1 MSKYTIQ
8 DIIEEKGRD
17 IFLNKLD
24 KNYFL
29 LDDFSIRTG
38 KDKYPDIDGQ
48 IRLRN
53 GNGIYL
59 NRYLHYQLKS
69 HKQINNPK
77 KYYCLRKIINYLID
91 TNVPTILFV
100 VDVDREKTYWSFIDT
115 QIESKLN
122 LKKDNSGRSFDL
134 TSNEIN
140 NNSAE
145 LNAKWLKF
153 AKEDDYYKEDDY
165 EKVSNGLNKII
176 NIFELNITSCLG
188 LLFLLKKV
196 KKQELS
202 KYFSQLL
209 KIKESESQTII
220 EYLEDYQVISKTV
233 NYFLLENEQLG
244 IESLSHLLDSGL
256 LDFSRLD
263 QYLEIEKDK
272 RVMLIQLNKIKHPKV
287 KNYFKSLITDFKNYL
302 PRFKNNE
309 DIHVN
314 IELLEEYIYRVPNDA
329 LKIIKSIINNKNP
342 LKLQTRIVKGWGEF
356 KGKSHNDLIIE
367 CIELLNKIRYLEPKN
382 AFALLTKLSAHQDQS
397 IQSKTKEALKNI
409 AGYNLYVL
417 ERIGYK
423 PQIFLLNEVEK
434 WSDRKLI
441 DHCSALLEITDELLS
456 PSFEG
461 HSMKDYETFSLQFGA
476 LIVNNDLKKIR
487 ERTVI
492 LLKKLYLLVN
502 DLKQKQKIIQ
512 TLQEVTRL
520 PDRGD
525 YDKDME
531 NMVLDN
537 TNTLINYY
545 ISIIPITDNEIIKD
559 IEEDAYWLARRF
571 DVKKL
576 TRIKELQSLI
586 SSNKGYDI
594 FRTFVGY
601 DYYVTDPE
609 KVEPEK
615 IDWEKVDAR
624 RKTKIQEFIND
635 ILGENY
641 KDWER
646 KILLILKNYSSPE
659 SQGEFQHFN
668 FFLNELGKQKP
679 EIAYKL
685 LIENEVK
692 LEPFITHLIA
702 GIWESRLKRLAK
714 ELISKW
720 VEEGKYLSA
729 CALVFDYVG
738 VIDKSLINEI
748 FNKAKEIEN
757 KDVQNDTFNNII
769 RSIVKNYPKCKNTK
783 NLFINSI
790 KELTK
795 NQNCY
800 WIFNTWHRSDLILK
814 SLTRTDVDTI
824 FENLLILPDIKYPAE
839 EVLTP
844 IAEKYPQKI
853 ISFFYKRFL
862 VKKRKKQEDHYDA
875 IPYSLHEL
883 NKPLSENAEIVVP
896 EILKWFKKKDYLLY
910 WEGSRL
916 IEAIFPVFN
925 KILEKELIEL
935 IKSKISKNVEIVFN
949 ILRAYKGEE
958 FLHNVCKEWIKEY
971 PKNEDYHKKIFIILS
986 QMGVVSGEYGFVKG
1000 FEKKKE
1006 EIQSWKE
1013 DKNKAIQL
1021 FVKKYE
1027 DYLKKR
1033 ILYEKKQA
1041 DEDIELR
1048 KRRFD
1053 N

>member
-1 MSKYTIQ
+1 MSKYKIQ

-48 IRLRN
+48 IRLRD

-100 VDVDREKTYWSFIDT
+100 VDVDRQRTYWSFIDA

-153 AKEDDYYKEDDY
+153 AKEDDY

-176 NIFELNITSCLG
+176 NKFELNITSCLG

-272 RVMLIQLNKIKHPKV
+272 KVILIQLNKIKHPKV
-287 KNYFKSLITDFKNYL
+287 KNYFKFLITDFKNYL
-302 PRFKNNE
+302 PKFKNND

-314 IELLEEYIYRVPNDA
+314 LELLEEYIYRVPNDA

-342 LKLQTRIVKGWGEF
+342 LKLQTRIVKGWGEV

-382 AFALLTKLSAHQDQS
+382 AFALLIKLSAHQDQS
-397 IQSKTKEALKNI
+397 IQSKAKEALKNI

-417 ERIGYK
+417 ERLGDK

-441 DHCSALLEITDELLS
+441 DHCSALLEITEELLS

-461 HSMKDYETFSLQFGA
+461 HSMKDYKTFSIQFGA
-476 LIVNNDLKKIR
+476 LKVSNDLKEIR
-487 ERTVI
+487 ERAIV
-492 LLKKLYLLVN
+492 LLKKLYLLVK
-502 DLKQKQKIIQ
+502 DIEQKQKIIR
-512 TLQEVTRL
+512 TLQEATRL
-520 PDRGD
+520 PDRGG
-525 YDKDME
+525 YDRDME
-531 NMVLDN
+531 NMVLEN
-537 TNTLINYY
+537 TNTLIDYY
-545 ISIIPITDNEIIKD
+545 ISIIPNADNEIVKD
-559 IEEDAYWLARRF
+559 IEEDAYWLSRRF
-571 DVKKL
+571 DAKKL

-586 SSNKGYDI
+586 SSNKEYDI
-594 FRTFVGY
+594 FRLFVGY
-601 DYYVTDPE
+601 DYYVTEPE
-609 KVEPEK
+609 KADPEK
-615 IDWEKVDAR
+615 IDWKEVEAR
-624 RKTKIQEFIND
+624 RKNKILEFINN
-635 ILGENY
+635 ISGENY

-646 KILLILKNYSSPE
+646 KILSVIKNYSFPE
-659 SQGEFQHFN
+659 SQGKFWHFN

-679 EIAYKL
+679 EIAYRL

-692 LEPFITHLIA
+692 LEPFLTHLIA
-702 GIWESRLKRLAK
+702 GIWESKLKRLAK
-714 ELISKW
+714 ELIYNW
-720 VEEGKYLSA
+720 VKEGKYLSA

-738 VIDKSLINEI
+738 MMDKLLINEI
-748 FNKAKEIEN
+748 FKKAKEIEN

-769 RSIVKNYPKCKNTK
+769 RSIVKNYPKHKNTK
-783 NLFINSI
+783 NLFIKI
-790 KELTK
+790 IDELTK
-795 NQNCY
+795 NENWN
-800 WIFNTWHRSDLILK
+800 WIYNEWRSRDLILK
-814 SLTRTDVDTI
+814 SLTRADVDTI
-824 FENLLILPDIKYPAE
+824 FENLLFLPDIKYPVE

-844 IAEKYPQKI
+844 IAEKYPQKV

-862 VKKRKKQEDHYDA
+862 IQKKKKQEDHYDA
-875 IPYSLHEL
+875 IPYNLNEL

-896 EILKWFKKKDYLLY
+896 EIIKWFKKKDSLLH

-925 KILEKELIEL
+925 KSLEEELIKL
-935 IKSKISKNVEIVFN
+935 IKSKNDKNIRIVFN

-958 FLHNVCKEWIKEY
+958 FLHNICKELIKEY
-971 PKNEDYHKKIFIILS
+971 HENEDYHKEIFIVLS

-1006 EIQSWKE
+1006 EIQSWNK
-1013 DKNKAIQL
+1013 DKNKDIQL

-1027 DYLKKR
+1027 DYLDKR
-1033 ILYEKKQA
+1033 ILFEKKQA

-1048 KRRFD
+1048 KRQFD

>member
-1 MSKYTIQ
+1 MSKYKIQ

-48 IRLRN
+48 IRLRD

-100 VDVDREKTYWSFIDT
+100 VDVDRQRTYWSFIDT

-153 AKEDDYYKEDDY
+153 AKEDDY
-165 EKVSNGLNKII
+165 EKVSSGLSKII
-176 NIFELNITSCLG
+176 NKFELNITSCLG

-196 KKQELS
+196 KKQGLS

-244 IESLSHLLDSGL
+244 VESLSHLLDSGL

-272 RVMLIQLNKIKHPKV
+272 RVMLMQLNKIKHPKV
-287 KNYFKSLITDFKNYL
+287 KNYFRSLITDFKDYL
-302 PRFKNNE
+302 PRFKNNDE
-309 DIHVN
+309 IHVN
-314 IELLEEYIYRVPNDA
+314 LELLEEYIYRVPNDA
-329 LKIIKSIINNKNP
+329 LKIIKSIINSKNP
-342 LKLQTRIVKGWGEF
+342 LKPKTRIVKGWGEV

-382 AFALLTKLSAHQDQS
+382 AFALLIKLSAHQDQS
-397 IQSKTKEALKNI
+397 IQSKAKEALKNI

-417 ERIGYK
+417 ERLGDK

-441 DHCSALLEITDELLS
+441 DHCSALLEITEELLS

-461 HSMKDYETFSLQFGA
+461 HSMKDYKTFSIQFGA
-476 LIVNNDLKKIR
+476 LKVSNDLKEIR
-487 ERTVI
+487 ERAIV
-492 LLKKLYLLVN
+492 LLKKLYLLVK
-502 DLKQKQKIIQ
+502 DIEQKQKIIR
-512 TLQEVTRL
+512 TLQEATRL
-520 PDRGD
+520 PDRGG
-525 YDKDME
+525 YDRDME
-531 NMVLDN
+531 NMVLEN
-537 TNTLINYY
+537 TNTLIDYY
-545 ISIIPITDNEIIKD
+545 ISIIPNADNEIVKD
-559 IEEDAYWLARRF
+559 IEEDAYWLSRRF
-571 DVKKL
+571 DAKKL

-586 SSNKGYDI
+586 SSNKEYDI
-594 FRTFVGY
+594 FRLFVGY
-601 DYYVTDPE
+601 DYYVTEPE
-609 KVEPEK
+609 KADPEK
-615 IDWEKVDAR
+615 IDWKEVEAR
-624 RKTKIQEFIND
+624 RKNKIQEFINN
-635 ILGENY
+635 ISGENY

-646 KILLILKNYSSPE
+646 KILSVIKNYSFPE
-659 SQGEFQHFN
+659 SQGKFWHFN

-679 EIAYKL
+679 EIAYRL

-692 LEPFITHLIA
+692 LEPFLTHLIA
-702 GIWESRLKRLAK
+702 GIWESKLKRLAK
-714 ELISKW
+714 ELIYNW
-720 VEEGKYLSA
+720 VKEGKYLSA

-738 VIDKSLINEI
+738 MMDKLLINEI
-748 FNKAKEIEN
+748 FKKAKEIEN

-769 RSIVKNYPKCKNTK
+769 RSIVKNYPKHKNTK
-783 NLFINSI
+783 NLFIKI
-790 KELTK
+790 IDELTK
-795 NQNCY
+795 NENWN
-800 WIFNTWHRSDLILK
+800 WIYNEWRSRDLILK
-814 SLTRTDVDTI
+814 SLTRADVDTI
-824 FENLLILPDIKYPAE
+824 FENLLFLPDIKYPAE

-844 IAEKYPQKI
+844 IAEKYPQKV

-862 VKKRKKQEDHYDA
+862 IQKNKKQEDHYDA
-875 IPYSLHEL
+875 IPYNLNEL
-883 NKPLSENAEIVVP
+883 NKPLSENAEIIVP
-896 EILKWFKKKDYLLY
+896 EIIKWFKKKDSLLH

-925 KILEKELIEL
+925 KSLEEELIKL
-935 IKSKISKNVEIVFN
+935 IKSKNDKNIRIVFN
-949 ILRAYKGEE
+949 TLRAYKGEE
-958 FLHNVCKEWIKEY
+958 FLHNICKELIKEY
-971 PKNEDYHKKIFIILS
+971 PENEDYHKEIFIVLS

-1006 EIQSWKE
+1006 EIQNWKE
-1013 DKNKAIQL
+1013 DKSKAIKL
-1021 FVKKYE
+1021 FVKEYE
-1027 DYLKKR
+1027 DYLDKR

-1041 DEDIELR
+1041 DETIELR
-1048 KRRFD
+1048 KRQFD
-1053 N
+1053 S

>member
-100 VDVDREKTYWSFIDT
+100 VDVDRQRTYWSFIDT

-153 AKEDDYYKEDDY
+153 AKEDDY
-165 EKVSNGLNKII
+165 EKVSKGLNKII

-209 KIKESESQTII
+209 KIKESKSQTII

-263 QYLEIEKDK
+263 QYLEIGKNRK
-272 RVMLIQLNKIKHPKV
+272 IILKQLNKIKHPKV
-287 KNYFKSLITDFKNYL
+287 KNYFESLISDFKNCL
-302 PRFKNNE
+302 LRFKNND
-309 DIHVN
+309 DIYVN
-314 IELLEEYIYRVPNDA
+314 LELLEEYIYRVPNDA
-329 LKIIKSIINNKNP
+329 LIIIKALINNKNP
-342 LKLQTRIVKGWGEF
+342 LKLQTRIVKGWGEV

-367 CIELLNKIRYLEPKN
+367 CIELLNKIRYLKLKDV
-382 AFALLTKLSAHQDQS
+382 FALLIKLSECQDQS
-397 IQSKTKEALKNI
+397 IQLKAKETLKNI

-417 ERIGYK
+417 GRIGYN
-423 PQIFLLNEVEK
+423 PQLFLLNEVEK
-434 WSDRKLI
+434 WGDTKLM
-441 DHCSALLEITDELLS
+441 DHRSALLEITRELLN

-461 HSMKDYETFSLQFGA
+461 HSMKDYKTFSIQFGA
-476 LIVNNDLKKIR
+476 LKVDDNLKKIR
-487 ERTVI
+487 ERTII
-492 LLKKLYLLVN
+492 LLKKFYLLFKE
-502 DLKQKQKIIQ
+502 LKEKQKIIQ
-512 TLQEVTRL
+512 ALQEATRL
-520 PDRGD
+520 PDRDNYGE
-525 YDKDME
+525 DMK

-537 TNTLINYY
+537 INALIDYY
-545 ISIIPITDNEIIKD
+545 ISIIPNADNEIVKD
-559 IEEDAYWLARRF
+559 IEEDAYWLSRRF

-576 TRIKELQSLI
+576 TRIKELQFLI
-586 SSNKGYDI
+586 ASNEEYEI
-594 FRTFVGY
+594 FRTLVGY
-601 DYYVTDPE
+601 DYYVTEPE
-609 KVEPEK
+609 LGKVDPEK
-615 IDWEKVDAR
+615 IDWKKVDAR
-624 RKTKIQEFIND
+624 RKTKIQEFINN
-635 ILGENY
+635 ISEENY

-646 KILLILKNYSSPE
+646 KILLVLKNYSFPE
-659 SQGEFQHFN
+659 SQGEFLHFN

-679 EIAYKL
+679 EIAYRL

-692 LEPFITHLIA
+692 LEPFLTHLIA
-702 GIWESRLKRLAK
+702 GIWESKLKRLAK
-714 ELISKW
+714 ELIYNW
-720 VEEGKYLSA
+720 VKEGKYLSA

-738 VIDKSLINEI
+738 AMDKSLINEI

-769 RSIVKNYPKCKNTK
+769 RSIVKNYPKHKNTK

-795 NQNCY
+795 NKNWY
-800 WIFNTWHRSDLILK
+800 WIYNEWRSRDLILK
-814 SLTRTDVDTI
+814 SLTRTDVNTI
-824 FENLLILPDIKYPAE
+824 FENLLFLPDIKYPAE
-839 EVLTP
+839 EVLAP

-853 ISFFYKRFL
+853 INFFYKRFL
-862 VKKRKKQEDHYDA
+862 IQKRKKQEDHYDA
-875 IPYSLHEL
+875 IPYSLHEVD
-883 NKPLSENAEIVVP
+883 KPLSENAEIVVP

-1013 DKNKAIQL
+1013 DKNEAIQL
-1021 FVKKYE
+1021 FVKEYE

-1048 KRRFD
+1048 KRQFD

>member
-1 MSKYTIQ
+1 MSKYKIQ

-48 IRLRN
+48 IRLRD

-100 VDVDREKTYWSFIDT
+100 VDVDRQRTYWSFIDT

-153 AKEDDYYKEDDY
+153 AKEDDY
-165 EKVSNGLNKII
+165 EKVSSGLSKII
-176 NIFELNITSCLG
+176 NKFELNITSCLG

-196 KKQELS
+196 KKQGLS

-244 IESLSHLLDSGL
+244 VESLSHLLDSGL

-272 RVMLIQLNKIKHPKV
+272 RVMLMQLNKIKHPKV
-287 KNYFKSLITDFKNYL
+287 KNYFRSLITDFKDYL
-302 PRFKNNE
+302 PRFKNNDE
-309 DIHVN
+309 IHVN
-314 IELLEEYIYRVPNDA
+314 LELLEEYIYRVPNDA
-329 LKIIKSIINNKNP
+329 LKIIKSIINSKNP
-342 LKLQTRIVKGWGEF
+342 LKPKTRIVKGWGEV

-382 AFALLTKLSAHQDQS
+382 AFALLIKLSAHQDQS
-397 IQSKTKEALKNI
+397 IQSKAKEALKNI

-417 ERIGYK
+417 ERLGDK

-441 DHCSALLEITDELLS
+441 DHCSALLEITEELLS

-461 HSMKDYETFSLQFGA
+461 HSMKDYKTFSIQFGA
-476 LIVNNDLKKIR
+476 LKVSNDLKEIR
-487 ERTVI
+487 ERAIV
-492 LLKKLYLLVN
+492 LLKKLYLLVK
-502 DLKQKQKIIQ
+502 DIEQKQKIIR
-512 TLQEVTRL
+512 TLQEATRL
-520 PDRGD
+520 PDRGG
-525 YDKDME
+525 YDRDME
-531 NMVLDN
+531 NMVLEN
-537 TNTLINYY
+537 TNTLIDYY
-545 ISIIPITDNEIIKD
+545 ISIIPNADNEIVKD
-559 IEEDAYWLARRF
+559 IEEDAYWLSRRF
-571 DVKKL
+571 DAKKL

-586 SSNKGYDI
+586 SSNKEYDI
-594 FRTFVGY
+594 FRLFVGY
-601 DYYVTDPE
+601 DYYVTEPE
-609 KVEPEK
+609 KADPEK
-615 IDWEKVDAR
+615 IDWKEVEAR
-624 RKTKIQEFIND
+624 RKNKIQEFINN
-635 ILGENY
+635 ISGENY

-646 KILLILKNYSSPE
+646 KILSVIKNYSFPE
-659 SQGEFQHFN
+659 SQGKFWHFN

-679 EIAYKL
+679 EIAYRL

-692 LEPFITHLIA
+692 LEPFLTHLIA
-702 GIWESRLKRLAK
+702 GIWESKLKRLAK
-714 ELISKW
+714 ELIYNW
-720 VEEGKYLSA
+720 VKEGKYLSA

-738 VIDKSLINEI
+738 MMDKLLINEI
-748 FNKAKEIEN
+748 FKKAKEIEN

-769 RSIVKNYPKCKNTK
+769 RSIVKNYPKHKNTK
-783 NLFINSI
+783 NLFIKI
-790 KELTK
+790 IDELTK
-795 NQNCY
+795 NENWN
-800 WIFNTWHRSDLILK
+800 WIYNEWRSRDLILK
-814 SLTRTDVDTI
+814 SLTRADVDTI
-824 FENLLILPDIKYPAE
+824 FENLLFLPDIKYPAE

-844 IAEKYPQKI
+844 IAEKYPQKV

-862 VKKRKKQEDHYDA
+862 IQKNKKQEDHYDA
-875 IPYSLHEL
+875 IPYNLNEL
-883 NKPLSENAEIVVP
+883 NKPLSENAEIIVP
-896 EILKWFKKKDYLLY
+896 EIIKWFKKKDSLLH

-925 KILEKELIEL
+925 KSLEEELIKL
-935 IKSKISKNVEIVFN
+935 IKSKNDKNIRIVFN
-949 ILRAYKGEE
+949 TLRAYKGEE
-958 FLHNVCKEWIKEY
+958 FLHNICKELIKEY
-971 PKNEDYHKKIFIILS
+971 PKNEDYHEKIFIILS

-1006 EIQSWKE
+1006 EVQCWKE

-1027 DYLKKR
+1027 EYLDKR
-1033 ILYEKKQA
+1033 ISYEKKQA
-1041 DEDIELR
+1041 DEDLELR
-1048 KRRFD
+1048 KRQFD